1 VEPTSTS
8 LFLNEQELRNLI
20 SSLIL
25 IGHILYI
32 ATADIFND
40 KGVMVSGQDGHGELW
55 EIGALFTFNLFHG
68 KQVHLFEKIG

>member
-1 VEPTSTS
+1 
-8 LFLNEQELRNLI
+8 
-20 SSLIL
+20 LIL